1 MKQCDC
7 NPIPEQFEFPIIDD
21 NINKYKFDF
30 GKITNNSKDLCKLKY
45 KIICDFQ
52 DIVKSLECGIQPS
65 LEILLQEI
73 SLIYINNERGT
84 VFFK

>member
-1 MKQCDC
+1 MKKCGC
-7 NPIPEQFEFPIIDD
+7 NPTPEQFEFPIIDD

-30 GKITNNSKDLCKLKY
+30 GTISNFKDLCQLKS

-52 DIVKSLECGIQPS
+52 DIVKSLECGTQPD

-73 SLIYINNERGT
+73 SLIYINNERST
-84 VFFK
+84 IFFK